1 MRNRRRNM
9 RRRQS
14 AIPRRIQKESDNVA
28 LRSANILLFGFLCN
42 DFFALVVTAFGAHYV
57 AFDKFVALGALNK
70 SGCRKLPVCKTG
82 IGLGFGDFIFR

>member
-1 MRNRRRNM
+1 
-9 RRRQS
+9 
-14 AIPRRIQKESDNVA
+14 
-28 LRSANILLFGFLCN
+28 LCN

-82 IGLGFGDFIFR
+82 IGLGFGDFIFRNSENGKVYTKIMHHFI